1 MHIVK
6 MKNMSSEFDLFQRKA
21 IRKTPLLYDIV
32 METFI
37 IIINQTLD
45 FLAQKHKNDVM
56 NYFSEE
62 SQAECC
68 LAVVKGIRNKRVSL
82 HSPTPL
88 HVGNV
93 FQNASLKYLTNR
105 WIHTTSFMQQ

>member
-37 IIINQTLD
+37 IIIN
-45 FLAQKHKNDVM
+45 
-56 NYFSEE
+56 
-62 SQAECC
+62 
-68 LAVVKGIRNKRVSL
+68 
-82 HSPTPL
+82 
-88 HVGNV
+88 
-93 FQNASLKYLTNR
+93 
-105 WIHTTSFMQQ
+105 